1 MHKCIYKCSR
11 RRVECV
17 PMRTTIDIPD
27 PMLRQVKAKCA
38 LEGRTMR
45 SLTLLFFQDWLGDG
59 PSTAAL
65 LAAEGT
71 NAGSSAPATASG
83 AGTDGSRKK
92 VRIRDLPMIGMW
104 KDRDDLSDPA
114 AFVRGLRKPRFAT

>member
-1 MHKCIYKCSR
+1 
-11 RRVECV
+11 
-17 PMRTTIDIPD
+17 MRTTIDIPD

-71 NAGSSAPATASG
+71 GAGASAPVPA
-83 AGTDGSRKK
+83 DSRKK
-92 VRIRDLPMIGMW
+92 VRVRDLPMIGMW
-104 KDRDDLSDPA
+104 KDRDDMSDPA

>member
-1 MHKCIYKCSR
+1 MHKGIDKR
-11 RRVECV
+11 TRGRVEYG

-71 NAGSSAPATASG
+71 SVGTSAPAPAP
-83 AGTDGSRKK
+83 AGSRKK
-92 VRIRDLPMIGMW
+92 VRVRDLPMIGMW
-104 KDRDDLSDPA
+104 KDRDDMSDPA

>member
-1 MHKCIYKCSR
+1 MHKSIDKSSR
-11 RRVECV
+11 MRVECV

-27 PMLRQVKAKCA
+27 PMLRHVKAKCA

-65 LAAEGT
+65 LAAEGRT
-71 NAGSSAPATASG
+71 PVRPRPRPLPEPAPTARGKKSASAIFP
-83 AGTDGSRKK
+83 
-92 VRIRDLPMIGMW
+92 
-104 KDRDDLSDPA
+104 
-114 AFVRGLRKPRFAT
+114 

>member
-1 MHKCIYKCSR
+1 MHKGIDKR
-11 RRVECV
+11 TRGRVECG

-27 PMLRQVKAKCA
+27 SMLRQVKAKCA

-65 LAAEGT
+65 LAAEKT
-71 NAGSSAPATASG
+71 SADASTPAPADSQ
-83 AGTDGSRKK
+83 KK

-104 KDRDDLSDPA
+104 KDRDDMSDPA